1 MTKKFCPYW
10 HKFTRDGLQGLL
22 GQVAEGVPDSDA
34 VAGLTVQHA
43 LMLGS
48 TVHPL
53 YIGSFKPH
61 SCDLGMVP
69 KMKANKKTSRICH
82 TTVWKPNSVEVRE
95 NPTNRS
101 ITSLPV

>member
-1 MTKKFCPYW
+1 
-10 HKFTRDGLQGLL
+10 
-22 GQVAEGVPDSDA
+22 

-43 LMLGS
+43 SMLGS

-69 KMKANKKTSRICH
+69 KMNAIKKTSRICH

-101 ITSLPV
+101 ITSLPVWYWRTAAWSPSSWSAPPLPI